1 MQAKHKLKNN
11 PPRRPPDYRPNWYL
25 AQIKTGGFTQA
36 VTNLRQQ
43 GFGVFMPLRALSVRH
58 ARQIKQVKRPIFP
71 GYLFVQFDPEQAH
84 WRAINSTRGVVRLV
98 CFQANKPTIVPQ
110 PLIDGLMARC
120 DSEHILLPLDDLQIG
135 ERVRLMSGAFAEFTG
150 KIETFIGDDVVR
162 ILLDLMGQT
171 VRADTIRHDLDRLG
185 EITAK

>member
-1 MQAKHKLKNN
+1 MQTKHKLKNN
-11 PPRRPPDYRPNWYL
+11 PPNHRPDYRPNWYL

-43 GFGVFMPLRALSVRH
+43 GFAVFMPMRDLSVRH

-71 GYLFVQFDPEQAH
+71 GYLFVQFDPEQAN
-84 WRAINSTRGVVRLV
+84 WRAINNTRGVVRLV

-120 DSEHILLPLDDLQIG
+120 DSQHILLPLDDLQIG
-135 ERVRLMSGAFAEFTG
+135 ERVQLISGAFAEFTG
-150 KIETFIGDDVVR
+150 KIETFIGNDTVR
-162 ILLDLMGQT
+162 ILLELMGRT
-171 VRADTIRHDLDRLG
+171 VRADIIRPDLDRLN
-185 EITAK
+185 EIGTK

>member
-1 MQAKHKLKNN
+1 MPTKHKLKNT
-11 PPRRPPDYRPNWYL
+11 PPNQKPAYRPNWYL

-36 VTNLRQQ
+36 VANLRQQ
-43 GFGVFMPLRALSVRH
+43 GFVVFMPLRELTVRH
-58 ARQIKQVKRPIFP
+58 ARQIKRVKRPIFP
-71 GYLFVQFDPEQAH
+71 NYLFVQFDPEQEN
-84 WRAINSTRGVVRLV
+84 WRAINSTRGVVCLV

-135 ERVRLMSGAFAEFTG
+135 ERVKLISGAFAEFTG
-150 KIETFIGDDVVR
+150 KIETFIGNDTVR

-171 VRADTIRHDLDRLG
+171 VRADTIRHDLDRTG
-185 EITAK
+185 EIATQ